1 MQVRVKLFATL
12 SRHRPSQMAGTP
24 FEVDLP
30 EGATLEDL
38 ARQLNLPQE
47 EVKVV
52 FVNARAQPLS
62 YVLNSADEV
71 GFFPPIG
78 GG

>member
-1 MQVRVKLFATL
+1 MRVRVKVFATL
-12 SRHRPSQMAGTP
+12 RQYVPGHKLGSPDDV
-24 FEVDLP
+24 ELP
-30 EGATLEDL
+30 AGATLADL
-38 ARQLNLPQE
+38 VRQLNLPQA

-62 YVLNSADEV
+62 YVLQPDDEV
-71 GFFPPIG
+71 GIFPPIG

>member
-1 MQVRVKLFATL
+1 
-12 SRHRPSQMAGTP
+12 MAGAP

-30 EGATLEDL
+30 EGATLENL
-38 ARQLNLPQE
+38 IRQLNLPQE

-52 FVNARAQPLS
+52 FVNARAQPLT
-62 YVLNSADEV
+62 YILNPADEV
-71 GFFPPIG
+71 GIFPPIG

>member
-1 MQVRVKLFATL
+1 MRVRVKLFATL
-12 SRHRPSQMAGTP
+12 SRHRPSQPAGAP

-30 EGATLEDL
+30 DGATLEDL
-38 ARQLNLPQE
+38 VGQLNLPQE
-47 EVKVV
+47 EVRVI

-71 GFFPPIG
+71 GIFPPIG

>member
-1 MQVRVKLFATL
+1 MRVQAKLFATL
-12 SRHRPSQMAGTP
+12 SRYRPGQMAGAP

-30 EGATLEDL
+30 EGATLENL
-38 ARQLNLPQE
+38 IRQLNLPQE

-52 FVNARAQPLS
+52 FVNARAQPLT
-62 YVLNSADEV
+62 YILNPADEV
-71 GFFPPIG
+71 GIFPPIG

>member
-1 MQVRVKLFATL
+1 MQVQVKLFATL
-12 SRHRPSQMAGTP
+12 SQRLPGLRAGSP

-30 EGATLEDL
+30 DGATLADL
-38 ARQLNLPQE
+38 VRQLDLPQA
-47 EVKVV
+47 EVRVI

-62 YVLNSADEV
+62 YVLNSGDEV
-71 GFFPPIG
+71 GVFPPIG

>member
-1 MQVRVKLFATL
+1 MQVQVKLFATL
-12 SRHRPSQMAGTP
+12 TQHLPGIRPGSP

-30 EGATLEDL
+30 DGATLADL
-38 ARQLNLPQE
+38 VRQLNLPQA
-47 EVKVV
+47 EVRVI

-62 YVLNSADEV
+62 HVLNPGDEV
-71 GFFPPIG
+71 GIFPPIG